1 MLLFQIAAAADT
13 LIVRQ
18 LPPVRSTFEQI
29 VFVASGITSILLLVV
44 LIAVLIG
51 MVALRNKTDD
61 LRQKVDDLI
70 ADLRPMAKSATATA
84 EQVREVAA
92 KVNTMV
98 DDSKDTVRVVNSRVR
113 KSTRVMTTR
122 VNELS
127 ELIGRISRS
136 AERVSAIAGTAMG
149 GIKFGARALG
159 LGRKKKGKK
168 SKDTGERPRLRRR
181 A

>member
-1 MLLFQIAAAADT
+1 MLLFQIGAAADT

-29 VFVASGITSILLLVV
+29 VFVSSGITSILLL
-44 LIAVLIG
+44 AVLIVVLVG

-70 ADLRPMAKSATATA
+70 ADLRPMATSATATA
-84 EQVREVAA
+84 EEMRVVAA
-92 KVNTMV
+92 KINTMV
-98 DDSKDTVRVVNSRVR
+98 DDSRDTVQVVNARVR
-113 KSTRVMTTR
+113 KSTRVMATR

-149 GIKFGARALG
+149 GLKFGARALG
-159 LGRKKKGKK
+159 LGRKTK
-168 SKDTGERPRLRRR
+168 SKRAKDIGERPRLRRR

>member
-1 MLLFQIAAAADT
+1 MLLFQIGAAADT

-29 VFVASGITSILLLVV
+29 VFVASGITSILLLGLLVVV
-44 LIAVLIG
+44 LMG
-51 MVALRNKTDD
+51 MVALRNKTED

-70 ADLRPMAKSATATA
+70 ADLRPMATSATATA
-84 EQVREVAA
+84 EEVREVAA
-92 KVNTMV
+92 KLNTMV
-98 DDSKDTVRVVNSRVR
+98 DDSRDTVRVVNSRVR
-113 KSTRVMTTR
+113 KSTRVMATR

-149 GIKFGARALG
+149 GLKFGARARG
-159 LGRKKKGKK
+159 LGGKKK
-168 SKDTGERPRLRRR
+168 
-181 A
+181 

>member
-1 MLLFQIAAAADT
+1 MLLFQIGAAADT

-29 VFVASGITSILLLVV
+29 VFVASGITSILLLGLLVVV
-44 LIAVLIG
+44 LMG
-51 MVALRNKTDD
+51 MVALRNKTED

-70 ADLRPMAKSATATA
+70 ADLRPMATSATATA
-84 EQVREVAA
+84 EEVREVAA
-92 KVNTMV
+92 KLNTMV
-98 DDSKDTVRVVNSRVR
+98 DDSRDTVRVVNSRVR
-113 KSTRVMTTR
+113 KSTRVMATR

-149 GIKFGARALG
+149 GLKFGARALG
-159 LGRKKKGKK
+159 LGRKKKSRKAREK
-168 SKDTGERPRLRRR
+168 GERPRLRRR
-181 A
+181 V